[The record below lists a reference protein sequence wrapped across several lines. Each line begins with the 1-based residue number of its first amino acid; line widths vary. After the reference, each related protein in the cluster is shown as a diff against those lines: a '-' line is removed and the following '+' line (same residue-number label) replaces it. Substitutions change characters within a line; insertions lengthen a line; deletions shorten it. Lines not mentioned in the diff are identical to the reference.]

1 LEVERTAAAAS
12 SPLARLKGVD
22 PVRHLVILGGG
33 YGGLRVIQRLLA
45 DKEIKDFKITLVER
59 EAYHSLKT
67 EFYALAAGTVA
78 DRHLRISFPED
89 NRLEHVCDTVTNIRL
104 EDKSVELK
112 SGGTLTYDDL
122 LIGLG
127 CEDKYHG
134 VPGAQEKTLSIQSMR
149 RARKTN
155 QIIQNVPH
163 GGKIAIIGGGLSG
176 VETASELRE
185 SREDLDIRLYDR
197 GENILSMFPPKLYNY
212 VTDWFHKNNVTLI
225 NRANITKVEWN
236 ILYNHGEAEELDAI
250 IWTAGV
256 QPNKLVRDLTA
267 KHDLVTDRMGRV
279 ETTKYHHIPGFED
292 AFIVGDCA
300 ASEHAPS
307 AQLAEAQGDNIAILL
322 SKKWRNLPYPE
333 TLPKMKLKGVLG
345 SLGKKH
351 GFGLMGERKLVG
363 RVPRVLK
370 SGVLWM
376 YKHHSG
382 S

>member
-1 LEVERTAAAAS
+1 MTAAVY
-12 SPLARLKGVD
+12 SPFARLKGVD

-45 DKEIKDFKITLVER
+45 DKEVKDVEITLVER

-78 DRHLRISFPED
+78 DRHLRIPFPED
-89 NRLEHVCDTVTNIRL
+89 ERLKHICDTVIKIDP
-104 EDKSVELK
+104 EKSEIFLK
-112 SGGTLTYDDL
+112 TGRVLTYDDL

-127 CEDKYHG
+127 CEDKHHG
-134 VPGAQEKTLSIQSMR
+134 VPGAFEKTLSIQSMR

-163 GGKIAIIGGGLSG
+163 GGKVAIVGGGLSG

-185 SREDLDIRLYDR
+185 SRVDLDIRLYDR
-197 GENILSMFPPKLYNY
+197 GENILSMFPKKLYSY
-212 VTDWFHKNNVTLI
+212 VTDWFLENNITII
-225 NRANITKVEWN
+225 NRANITEVDWKT
-236 ILYNHGEAEELDAI
+236 LYNHGEPEALDAI

-256 QPNKLVRDLTA
+256 QPNKLVRDLT
-267 KHDLVTDRMGRV
+267 VTYGLETDGMGRV
-279 ETTKYHHIPGFED
+279 ITTKYHHLPEFENI
-292 AFIVGDCA
+292 FMVGDCA
-300 ASEHAPS
+300 SSDHAPS
-307 AQLAEAQGDNIAILL
+307 AQLAEAQGDQIAVLM
-322 SKKWRNLPYPE
+322 KQKWNGLPYPE
-333 TLPKMKLKGVLG
+333 TLPRMKLKGVLG

-351 GFGLMGERKLVG
+351 GFGLMGERQLTG